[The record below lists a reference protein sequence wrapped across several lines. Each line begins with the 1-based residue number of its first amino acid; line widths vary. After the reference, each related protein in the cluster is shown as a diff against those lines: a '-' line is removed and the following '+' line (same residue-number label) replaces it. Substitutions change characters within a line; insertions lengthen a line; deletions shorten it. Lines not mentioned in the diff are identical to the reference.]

1 MRRETEKPD
10 GSRRVEAGGQQAA
23 LLPTLLQIAAIWV
36 ASDLGYYFLLPA
48 LGIEASYNAGAIG
61 AALYYVFWLGIAAIT
76 FWPLYGTWA
85 LYSRWAMFENRLAGS
100 LIWSVAFVGCALFAA
115 YVLPSLPSA
124 AWTQSWSPPEIR
136 VATSWYFLPKSIEIL
151 FQQLLILAL
160 VLALSAQ
167 RCSLRQIALCCAA
180 LFGGM
185 HALLAFGGMPLGY
198 VIRFMVAASAFGFVF
213 PYLLMRVP
221 NGLAYSYILHWL
233 YYAVSVVMPHI
244 FAATVK

>member
-10 GSRRVEAGGQQAA
+10 GSRRVEAGGRQAA

-213 PYLLMRVP
+213 PYLLLRVP